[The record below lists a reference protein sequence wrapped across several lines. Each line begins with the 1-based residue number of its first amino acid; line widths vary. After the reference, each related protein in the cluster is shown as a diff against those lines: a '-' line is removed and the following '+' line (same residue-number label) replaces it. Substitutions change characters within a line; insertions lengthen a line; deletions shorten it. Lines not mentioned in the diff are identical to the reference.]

1 MVTRRS
7 RWSGRATLAAAVGIV
22 VVVALD
28 AVRATPAARTDARP
42 NVVVVLVDDM
52 GWSDIGPYGG
62 EIPTPNLD
70 ALAGRGV
77 RFTQFYS
84 TPRCS
89 PTRASLLTGLYPHQA
104 GMGHLDNVIRP
115 RSSGTTGRLNDR
127 SVTIAEVLREAG
139 YFTAMSG
146 KWHLGQDNGSP
157 PWQRGFDRVLSLRAG
172 GMYFPNQNF
181 RGGGDALTARAREP
195 LYLDGT
201 PTPRDAAVFGDNWYA
216 TYLWTDFGLRFIDE
230 ARKANK
236 PFFLYLPYNAP
247 HFPLMAPAE
256 VIARHRGRYK
266 AGWDRLR
273 EARYRRQIAMGL
285 IDGRWPLSPR
295 DPASP
300 AWESLTDDAKDR
312 FDHLMAVYAAMI
324 EAIDTSIGRL
334 VKELE
339 ARGAL
344 DNTLILFLSDNG
356 ANAET
361 GPDGRFNGDPPG
373 GPNSNLYLGM
383 NWATL
388 GSTPFR
394 RFKHFTH
401 EGGIAVPLIA
411 HWPRGIPA
419 RRRNALVREPA
430 HLVDVMP
437 TILEVAGAAY
447 PREFRGQAIQAME
460 GVSLRPALAGRALA
474 RTQPLFW
481 EHEGN
486 RAVRSGKWKL
496 VSAYPKA
503 WELYDMTADRVE
515 RNDLAASRPDLV
527 RTLATAWDAWAAR
540 ADVDPWTGP
549 PRLPWGD
556 DAPPASAVQ
565 EVGARRTGSDV
576 TSPEVAADRR
586 VTFRLRAPEAKAVKV
601 SGDFGADADM
611 QRSDDGVWT
620 VTVGP
625 LDPETYVYF
634 FTVDGVPAD
643 RPQQPAGEDRLRH
656 HDDEQPAHRARR
668 QAGVLRRAGR
678 ASRRDPDAALQVAI
692 ERRDARADG
701 LRAAGLRP
709 DAKPALSGPLPAAR
723 VRERSAFVA
732 PLRPGERHPRQ
743 PARATGDRALPRGHA
758 AGLRRRAR
766 QRGWTGIAP
775 PGADGPRGDPALYQ
789 RDLLEDIIPMID
801 GTYRTIA
808 DRRHRAII
816 GFSMG
821 GGQAGRFGL
830 RHLQTFSHVGVMS
843 AGLGGGGSATAPGS
857 GSDRIAG
864 GGPGEDE
871 QADRSAV
878 DRVRQG

>member
-1 MVTRRS
+1 MATRRS
-7 RWSGRATLAAAVGIV
+7 RWSRRRGTVVTAVGV
-22 VVVALD
+22 VILALD
-28 AVRATPAARTDARP
+28 AVAATPGARTDARP

-70 ALAGRGV
+70 ALARRGV
-77 RFTQFYS
+77 TFTQFYA

-89 PTRASLLTGLYPHQA
+89 PSRASLLTGVYPHQA

-115 RSSGTTGRLNDR
+115 GSSGTTGRLSDR
-127 SVTIAEVLREAG
+127 SVTIAEVLRAAG

-146 KWHLGQDNGSP
+146 KWHLGQTHGSP

-216 TYLWTDFGLRFIDE
+216 TYLWTDFGLRFIDD
-230 ARKANK
+230 AHKADK
-236 PFFLYLPYNAP
+236 PFFLYLAYNAP

-256 VIARHRGRYK
+256 LIARHRGRYK

-300 AWESLTDDAKDR
+300 AWDSLTEEVKDR

-324 EAIDTSIGRL
+324 EAIDTSMGGL
-334 VKELE
+334 VKGLE

-344 DNTLILFLSDNG
+344 DNTLILFMSDNG
-356 ANAET
+356 ANAES
-361 GPDGRFNGDPPG
+361 GPDGRLDGDPPG
-373 GPNSNLYLGM
+373 GPDSNLYLGM

-419 RRRNALVREPA
+419 GRGHALVREPA

-447 PREFRGQAIQAME
+447 PREFRGQAIQPME

-474 RTQPLFW
+474 RMRPLFW

-496 VSAYPKA
+496 VSAYPKE
-503 WELYDMTADRVE
+503 WELYDMSADRVE
-515 RNDLAASRPDLV
+515 RNDLATRRPDLV

-540 ADVDPWTGP
+540 TNVEPWAGP
-549 PRLPWGD
+549 ARLPWGD
-556 DAPPASAVQ
+556 DAPPASAV
-565 EVGARRTGSDV
+565 
-576 TSPEVAADRR
+576 
-586 VTFRLRAPEAKAVKV
+586 LR
-601 SGDFGADADM
+601 
-611 QRSDDGVWT
+611 
-620 VTVGP
+620 
-625 LDPETYVYF
+625 
-634 FTVDGVPAD
+634 
-643 RPQQPAGEDRLRH
+643 
-656 HDDEQPAHRARR
+656 
-668 QAGVLRRAGR
+668 
-678 ASRRDPDAALQVAI
+678 
-692 ERRDARADG
+692 
-701 LRAAGLRP
+701 
-709 DAKPALSGPLPAAR
+709 
-723 VRERSAFVA
+723 
-732 PLRPGERHPRQ
+732 
-743 PARATGDRALPRGHA
+743 
-758 AGLRRRAR
+758 
-766 QRGWTGIAP
+766 
-775 PGADGPRGDPALYQ
+775 
-789 RDLLEDIIPMID
+789 
-801 GTYRTIA
+801 
-808 DRRHRAII
+808 
-816 GFSMG
+816 
-821 GGQAGRFGL
+821 
-830 RHLQTFSHVGVMS
+830 
-843 AGLGGGGSATAPGS
+843 
-857 GSDRIAG
+857 
-864 GGPGEDE
+864 
-871 QADRSAV
+871 
-878 DRVRQG
+878 